1 MTKWYRPHLF
11 ALFALASV
19 VLSGSHGL
27 LQNTLTD
34 FRFRWFPRAA
44 SGDIVVVAIDPR
56 SLDEVGVWPWP
67 RSVHAELI
75 RRLQSVG
82 PRDIAFD
89 VDFSSR
95 SNARDDA
102 AFRDA
107 LKSAGGSVIL
117 AEFQQSVGHGAR
129 PHVNLP
135 LPQFAGFSW
144 PASVNVR
151 PDADGVVRR
160 YWIDDELSASHVA
173 SMATVLAHR
182 RILRRDPFAVD
193 FSIRPGSIPVVS
205 YADVLRGDKQ
215 TMDRLRNKS
224 VLVGGTAVELG
235 DRFNVPSYGVISGP
249 LLQALA
255 AESLHQHRDLRP
267 SPPIL
272 VPIEL
277 LALFLAMQLLWSR
290 SSAGLR
296 AFFLAAVSVGF
307 ELGAILIQAK
317 WPIIL
322 DTVYLD
328 VAVGSYF
335 VALALD
341 EIDIRGVFR
350 RIAESRFQRF
360 ATSIGDGLVCA
371 DPALCITAWNPS
383 ATTIF
388 GYRADEMLGKPIAAI
403 WQADAGTE
411 PPFSPARLRH
421 EDLRR
426 PGGYTIELPGRR
438 RNGDLFPMEVCFSGW
453 DTTDGFHLGAVIRDI
468 SVRRR
473 EELRIRYLAEHDTLT
488 GLINRDTLDKRAR
501 RLLAESS
508 EEIAALALVV
518 IGIHNFHHLNDTL
531 GNASGDEVLFNIAG
545 RLNSLLPDGGLLAR
559 LNGDEFAILLAG
571 ENVNEDA
578 RILCTDIAAAFD
590 GAPVD
595 AGGQQHRI
603 VPNLG
608 VAFYPRDCGSIEELF
623 GCAHM
628 ALGRAKAD
636 KENCVFFDRAI
647 RDQLQSRLTLE
658 TELTKALANGE
669 FELFYQPQVRL
680 EDNALIGAEALI
692 RWRHPQRGLLSP
704 AEFMPVV
711 NSSALSDP
719 VACWVMRT
727 ACRQGAL
734 WERSGHRLRIAVNL
748 APSLIHSGLLFEL
761 LETVLA
767 ETQVSPSSVEV
778 EVTEDILLANAD
790 AALQLFRKVQQLG
803 IRIVFDD
810 FGTGYASLSYLR
822 AFPLDGLKI
831 DRSFVSNLRANS
843 TDAVIVKSTVTLAKH
858 LGLTVVAEG
867 IEDDVTSR
875 LLAEMG
881 CDEGQGYLFGA
892 PVPAVQMNERY
903 GLLSSHRIG
912 AEANRPNAVAA
923 A

>member
-1 MTKWYRPHLF
+1 VP
-11 ALFALASV
+11 
-19 VLSGSHGL
+19 
-27 LQNTLTD
+27 
-34 FRFRWFPRAA
+34 
-44 SGDIVVVAIDPR
+44 
-56 SLDEVGVWPWP
+56 
-67 RSVHAELI
+67 
-75 RRLQSVG
+75 
-82 PRDIAFD
+82 
-89 VDFSSR
+89 
-95 SNARDDA
+95 
-102 AFRDA
+102 
-107 LKSAGGSVIL
+107 
-117 AEFQQSVGHGAR
+117 
-129 PHVNLP
+129 
-135 LPQFAGFSW
+135 
-144 PASVNVR
+144 

-160 YWIDDELSASHVA
+160 YWIDDQLGKNHIA
-173 SMATVLAHR
+173 SMAAVLAHR
-182 RILRRDPFAVD
+182 RALRRDPFAID

-205 YADVLRGDKQ
+205 YVDVLRGDKR

-224 VLVGGTAVELG
+224 VLIGGTAIELG

-272 VPIEL
+272 VPLEL
-277 LALFLAMQLLWSR
+277 LALFLAMHVLWPR
-290 SSAGLR
+290 SPAGLR
-296 AFFLAAVSVGF
+296 ALILAAISIGF
-307 ELGAILIQAK
+307 ELAAILIQAK

-322 DTVYLD
+322 DTVYLH
-328 VAVGSYF
+328 VAVTAYF

-341 EIDIRGVFR
+341 EIDIRGLFR

-371 DPALCITAWNPS
+371 DPALRITAWNPS

-388 GYRADEMLGKPIAAI
+388 GYRAEEMLGKPIAAI
-403 WQADAGTE
+403 WQGDAGAE
-411 PPFSPARLRH
+411 PPFSPARLSH
-421 EDLRR
+421 EELRK
-426 PGGYTIELPGRR
+426 PGGYTIELIGRR
-438 RNGDLFPMEVCFSGW
+438 MNGDIFPMEVCFSGW
-453 DTTDGFHLGAVIRDI
+453 DATDGFHLGAVIRDI

-501 RLLAESS
+501 RLLSGTS
-508 EEIAALALVV
+508 GEIAELALIV

-545 RLNSLLPDGGLLAR
+545 RLNALLPDGGLLAR

-571 ENVNEDA
+571 NKVTEDA
-578 RILCTDIAAAFD
+578 RTLCVDIAAAFD
-590 GAPVD
+590 GAPVE

-628 ALGRAKAD
+628 ALGGAKAD
-636 KENCVFFDRAI
+636 KEKCVFFDRAI
-647 RDQLQSRLTLE
+647 RARIQSRLTLE
-658 TELTKALANGE
+658 TELTQALANGE

-711 NSSALSDP
+711 NGSALSDP

-727 ACRQGAL
+727 ACQQGAL
-734 WERSGHRLRIAVNL
+734 WQHMGHRLRVAINL
-748 APSLIHSGLLFEL
+748 APSLIHSGLLFDL

-778 EVTEDILLANAD
+778 EVTEDILLADAD
-790 AALQLFRKVQQLG
+790 AAVQLFRKVRQLG
-803 IRIVFDD
+803 VRIVFDD
-810 FGTGYASLSYLR
+810 FCTGYASLSYLR

-831 DRSFVSNLRANS
+831 DRSFVSNLRANA

-867 IEDDVTSR
+867 IEDDATAR
-875 LLAEMG
+875 LLAQMG

-892 PVPAVQMNERY
+892 PVSVGEMNERY
-903 GLLSSHRIG
+903 GFLHSQRTAG
-912 AEANRPNAVAA
+912 EAIELAAVAA